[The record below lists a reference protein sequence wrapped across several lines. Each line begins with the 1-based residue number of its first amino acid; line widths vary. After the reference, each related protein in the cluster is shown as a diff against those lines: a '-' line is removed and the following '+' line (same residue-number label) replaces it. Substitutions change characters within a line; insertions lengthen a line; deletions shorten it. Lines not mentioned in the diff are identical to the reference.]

1 MCKIL
6 TALVGFLAL
15 LALPAQ
21 ACQRIT
27 PDRTPLEDYGS
38 VFLGRVTGIHLVGY
52 ESSLAR
58 EPDAYVEGVGGIN
71 VTDGSATVVVN
82 AVPLGVHHGEPAKPV
97 EVRLVGCSAP
107 LPNLKERGLF
117 FVHADS
123 GSAVTVWESDEE
135 LFTYWLDRLGLD
147 ADER

>member
-21 ACQRIT
+21 ACHRIT
-27 PDRTPLEDYGS
+27 PDQTPLEEYES
-38 VFLGRVTGIHLVGY
+38 VFLGRVTGVHLVGY
-52 ESSLAR
+52 ESSLAG
-58 EPDAYVEGVGGIN
+58 EQNANIDGVGGIN
-71 VTDGSATVVVN
+71 VSDGSAPVVVK
-82 AVPLGVHHGEPAKPV
+82 AVPLSVHHGEPAKPV
-97 EVRLVGCSAP
+97 EVRIVGCTAP

-117 FVHADS
+117 FVHPDS

-135 LFTYWLDRLGLD
+135 LFTHWLDRLGLD
-147 ADER
+147 GDER